1 MSENIN
7 TQENV
12 PALKDDAAQ
21 QFAGLPLG
29 LLICQPF
36 LETAKGQAA
45 LCQVYIQT
53 IYQLAFVDGDPS
65 KGTKTITFTFKRL
78 IIDQKTGQE
87 TTKDMN
93 LEVPL
98 ISLVPLP
105 AFTMD
110 EASVDFSMEIHEQN
124 VDASTSTESLTNT
137 DGFNF
142 WGCTASITGSVA
154 STISHTRSTDNTSK
168 YIIHARAVQHDP
180 SEGMA
185 KLTSLFAAS
194 IEPLTKG

>member
-1 MSENIN
+1 MSELKA
-7 TQENV
+7 ENDLI
-12 PALKDDAAQ
+12 LKDDASQ
-21 QFAGLPLG
+21 RFAGLPMG
-29 LLICQPF
+29 LLICQPI
-36 LETAKGQAA
+36 LEVAKGQAA

-65 KGTKTITFTFKRL
+65 KGTKTVTFSFKRL

-87 TTKDMN
+87 STKDMT
-93 LEVPL
+93 LEAPL

-110 EASVDFSMEIHEQN
+110 EATVD
-124 VDASTSTESLTNT
+124 TSSNTESLTNT
-137 DGFNF
+137 DSFNF
-142 WGCTASITGSVA
+142 WGCSASITGTVA
-154 STISHTRSTDNTSK
+154 ATTSRTRTTDNTSK
-168 YIIHARAVQHDP
+168 YIIHARAVQQAP

-194 IEPLTKG
+194 MEPITKQ